1 MENKIEIK
9 VNDQVIGLNPFV
21 QKIISN
27 ILLGAIQSL
36 DKVPQPLER
45 IEISMGLEIK

>member
-1 MENKIEIK
+1 MENKIELK
-9 VNDQVIGLNPFV
+9 VNSQTIGLNPFV

-27 ILLGAIQSL
+27 VVLGAIQSL

-45 IEISMGLEIK
+45 IEISIQLKKK